1 MDAGSRI
8 GQVGLVGRVGQVGQE
23 GQEGQEGSR
32 RFVGAGSMPQR
43 FLDLL
48 EQHGYNFFTGVPCS
62 LFAGVTRILDAEPR
76 YGYISAVR
84 EDSAIGLAAGAYL
97 GGRQPVVFMQ
107 NSGLG
112 VSVNALASLNQ
123 IYGIPVLL
131 VVSWRG
137 EGGRDAPEHLV
148 MGAVME
154 DFLRLLGIPYVPLVP
169 GTLGRDVEDLTRIMR
184 ETRQPVALI
193 VSKGMLE

>member
-1 MDAGSRI
+1 MPENREVGS
-8 GQVGLVGRVGQVGQE
+8 
-23 GQEGQEGSR
+23 S
-32 RFVGAGSMPQR
+32 QR

-48 EQHGYNFFTGVPCS
+48 EHHGYDFFTGVPCS
-62 LFAGVTRILDAEPR
+62 LFAGVTRILDREPR

-84 EDSAIGLAAGAYL
+84 EDSALGLAAGAYL

-112 VSVNALASLNQ
+112 VSVNAIVSLNQ
-123 IYGIPVLL
+123 IYDIPALL

-137 EGGRDAPEHLV
+137 RDGRDAPEHLV

-154 DFLRLLGIPYVPLVP
+154 DFLRLLKIPFALFEPA
-169 GTLGRDVEDLTRIMR
+169 TADRDVDDLTRTMR
-184 ETRQPVALI
+184 TTNKPVALI
-193 VSKGMLE
+193 VPKGVLER

>member
-1 MDAGSRI
+1 MANDR
-8 GQVGLVGRVGQVGQE
+8 
-23 GQEGQEGSR
+23 
-32 RFVGAGSMPQR
+32 PQR

-62 LFAGVTRILDAEPR
+62 LFEGVTQILDAEPR

-84 EDSAIGLAAGAYL
+84 EDAALGLAAGAYL

-112 VSVNALASLNQ
+112 VSVNALMSLHQ
-123 IYGIPVLL
+123 IYDIPVLL

-137 EGGRDAPEHLV
+137 QAGQDAPEHRI
-148 MGAVME
+148 MGAVLE
-154 DFLRLLGIPYVPLVP
+154 EFLALLRLPY
-169 GTLGRDVEDLTRIMR
+169 TLFDPARLEDDVDSATRTMHR
-184 ETRQPVALI
+184 TRRPVAI
-193 VSKGMLE
+193 VVPKGMLQA